1 MTKVECVERTDVLY
15 HREGDEYQALF
26 SVIMA
31 KLSTDRFIFNDRH

>member
-1 MTKVECVERTDVLY
+1 MPLTKDECVVRTDVLY

-31 KLSTDRFIFNDRH
+31 KLSRQVYL